1 MGHFVTQD
9 LCAVCILRFS
19 AYFFIKIFKCF
30 DVEEPTDPHREI
42 DGEADTHNF
51 EEQGSSNPSDGDTDA
66 LKAKYLLHLN
76 VIIIR

>member
-1 MGHFVTQD
+1 MLFLMENNYQFFY
-9 LCAVCILRFS
+9 LFCKLNN
-19 AYFFIKIFKCF
+19 FIKIFKCF
-30 DVEEPTDPHREI
+30 DIQEPTDPHREI